1 MVNHDWYNKG
11 HGMCYPVCGM
21 VHIKEL
27 SERVARMAVMG
38 FLSIYLSG
46 SLPYV
51 QWDIEPSTT
60 CRFSGGAKGGV
71 GEGDVTFTGAA
82 ILLANVFLLH
92 Q

>member
-1 MVNHDWYNKG
+1 MVY
-11 HGMCYPVCGM
+11 
-21 VHIKEL
+21 IKEL
-27 SERVARMAVMG
+27 SERVAHMAVMG

-60 CRFSGGAKGGV
+60 CRFSGGAKGGGGV